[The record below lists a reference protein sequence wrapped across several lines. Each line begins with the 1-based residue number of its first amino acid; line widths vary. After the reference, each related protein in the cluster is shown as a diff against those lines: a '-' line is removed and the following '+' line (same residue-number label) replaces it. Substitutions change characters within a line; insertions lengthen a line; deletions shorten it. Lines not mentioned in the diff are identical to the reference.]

1 VSYGLWNSTGWNKCQ
16 NTREKSLFCSRDPQ
30 LGDEY
35 VVAKVEIGVS
45 LNVQSG
51 LKKQFISREA
61 TPFLPLTA
69 SLRAVPATPMAIFI
83 VERLSHKLTEISGQD
98 G

>member
-1 VSYGLWNSTGWNKCQ
+1 MLYGAASCVSAK
-16 NTREKSLFCSRDPQ
+16 NTREKSLFCSRDPL
-30 LGDEY
+30 LGDDY

-45 LNVQSG
+45 LRVQSG
-51 LKKQFISREA
+51 LKKQFIRRKA
-61 TPFLPLTA
+61 TPLLPLAA
-69 SLRAVPATPMAIFI
+69 SLRAVPATLMAIFI